1 MRHRGPL
8 NGGLFERDG
17 CFGRPTI
24 WLSGNH
30 DPFYDMQHRCDN
42 FALFQRAGGLG
53 AFQTLDV
60 PGGYGNA
67 VLGTPALWVGPVAGY
82 LDSLAGRHSK
92 RRGASR

>member
-53 AFQTLDV
+53 AFRRSMCLVDMATPYLV
-60 PGGYGNA
+60 PLRCG
-67 VLGTPALWVGPVAGY
+67 
-82 LDSLAGRHSK
+82 
-92 RRGASR
+92 